1 MKKYKEEH
9 ANEEIWLITYADLIT
24 LLLCFFI
31 ILFSAASMNK
41 GQWEKIKAA
50 YTAAVTNKDY
60 ITTIDQVKSQMD
72 SILNKEV
79 AEKNVYINLD
89 DDGISLGFINSS
101 LYNSGE
107 SELNEDGKKKIDRV
121 ANVLNTFGQSTF
133 IIDVEGHT
141 DDNPISNKK
150 FESNW
155 DLSVLRATNVVRYF
169 IEKKI
174 PASRLK
180 ATGYSDT
187 KPLLPNRDKL
197 GNPIVANQAKNRRV
211 VIKIHY

>member
-1 MKKYKEEH
+1 MKKFKDEH
-9 ANEEIWLITYADLIT
+9 SNEEIWLITYADLIT

-31 ILFSAASMNK
+31 ILYSSASMNK

-50 YTAAVTNKDY
+50 YNAAVSNKDY
-60 ITTIDQVKSQMD
+60 TTTIDQVKHQMD
-72 SILNKEV
+72 SILTKEISQQ
-79 AEKNVYINLD
+79 NVFINLND
-89 DDGISLGFINSS
+89 EGISLGFINSS

-107 SELNEDGKKKIDRV
+107 SVLNEDGKAKIDRI
-121 ANVLNTFGQSTF
+121 ANVLKTFEKSSF
-133 IIDVEGHT
+133 LIDVEGHT
-141 DDNPISNKK
+141 DDNPISNEK

-169 IEKKI
+169 MEKDI

-187 KPLLPNRDKL
+187 KPLVPNRDSV
-197 GNPIVANQAKNRRV
+197 GNPIEINQAKNRRV